1 MKTKITA
8 FADEF
13 GNNSFDF
20 DSQGSHFIVATI
32 IVKNDELEHLKVG
45 ISEIRKKHNFQT
57 GEIKS
62 SKVGKDHNRRLKVL
76 QDIAKLK
83 IGIYALI
90 VDKKK
95 LQGEGFAYKKPF
107 YKYLN
112 GLLYK
117 ELFRTFPEL
126 DLYVDEHGG
135 NEFLV
140 EFKKYVRRLKAPD
153 LFSSLDLNIH
163 NSKNNEYIQVA
174 DFIAGTLGYIFDDLK
189 RSHRSKEFENALK
202 PLISG
207 LKFFPA
213 EYSFEELSLNNV
225 DKKFDETIAKA
236 CFLRIQDFIDKE
248 TGNDQQKIDQ
258 IKFLKLLLLYQ
269 RANVQNR
276 YISTTEILNHLNQ
289 SRNEKLNKIS
299 FRSKVIGN
307 LRDRGIV
314 IASGKQGYKI
324 PSNANDI
331 TTFIEHG
338 NQILQPML
346 NRIGK
351 AREAIKLA
359 TANDLDIL
367 DGFPDLKQVLD
378 HRDLH
383 K

>member
-1 MKTKITA
+1 LKNKITA

-20 DSQGSHFIVATI
+20 DTQGSHFIVATI
-32 IVKNDELEHLKVG
+32 IVKNDELDQLKIG

-62 SKVGKDHNRRLKVL
+62 SKVGKDHNRRLKIL

-83 IGIYALI
+83 IAIYALI

-140 EFKKYVRRLKAPD
+140 EFKKYVRKLKAPD

-189 RSHRSKEFENALK
+189 RSDKSQEFENTLK

-207 LKFFPA
+207 LKFFPT
-213 EYSFEELSLNNV
+213 EYSFEEISKNNT
-225 DKKFDETIAKA
+225 DKEFNETIAKA
-236 CFLRIQDFIDKE
+236 CFLRIHDFIDKE
-248 TGNDQQKIDQ
+248 VGNDQQKIDQ

-289 SRNEKLNKIS
+289 SRTEKLNKIS

-331 TTFIEHG
+331 AIFIEHG

-346 NRIGK
+346 NRISK
-351 AREAIKLA
+351 AREVIKLA
-359 TANDLDIL
+359 TANKLDVL
-367 DGFPDLKQVLD
+367 DGFTDLKQVLD
-378 HRDLH
+378 NRSSH
-383 K
+383 

>member
-1 MKTKITA
+1 LKTFITA

-20 DSQGSHFIVATI
+20 DSQGSHFIVATV
-32 IVKNDELEHLKVG
+32 IVKNDELENLKIAIG
-45 ISEIRKKHNFQT
+45 EIRKRHNFQT

-62 SKVGKDHNRRLKVL
+62 SKVGKNHNRRLKIL
-76 QDIAKLK
+76 HDIAKLK

-90 VDKKK
+90 VDKRK
-95 LQGEGFAYKKPF
+95 LKGEGFAYKKPF

-135 NEFLV
+135 NEFLI

-153 LFSSLDLNIH
+153 LFSTLDLNIH

-174 DFIAGTLGYIFDDLK
+174 DFIAGTLGYIFDELK
-189 RSHRSKEFENALK
+189 RSDKSPEFENALK

-207 LKFFPA
+207 LKFFPE
-213 EYSFEELSLNNV
+213 EYSFEEVSKNNF
-225 DKKFDETIAKA
+225 DKEFNETIARA
-236 CFLRIQDFIDKE
+236 CFLRIQDFIEKE
-248 TGNDQQKIDQ
+248 VGNDQQKIDQ

-269 RANVQNR
+269 RANVQNK

-324 PSNANDI
+324 PTTANDI
-331 TTFIEHG
+331 ATFIEHG

-346 NRIGK
+346 NRISK
-351 AREAIKLA
+351 AREVIKLA
-359 TANDLDIL
+359 TANKLDVL
-367 DGFPDLKQVLD
+367 DGFTDLKQVLD
-378 HRDLH
+378 NRNT
-383 K
+383 